1 MHLTCRLGS
10 SLHTPASPIHRHSS
24 RPYEVRIA
32 GQDTGPWPIW
42 RIHSDRDLRQE
53 DPNFQTPSSDWAL
66 PFLKIRSFIMTVDGD
81 GLYHT
86 STPTSSSPN
95 APEFDALCEA
105 AIQTFGP
112 CSLTVLAWLP
122 DRGVLKR
129 IWTANKVRGTRGNVV
144 S

>member
-1 MHLTCRLGS
+1 
-10 SLHTPASPIHRHSS
+10 
-24 RPYEVRIA
+24 
-32 GQDTGPWPIW
+32 
-42 RIHSDRDLRQE
+42 
-53 DPNFQTPSSDWAL
+53 
-66 PFLKIRSFIMTVDGD
+66 MTAEGD

-86 STPTSSSPN
+86 STLTSSSPN
-95 APEFDALCEA
+95 APEFDTLCEA

-129 IWTANKVRGTRGNVV
+129 IWTANKVRGTRRNVV